1 MHKDF
6 DAMLA
11 EAGGRPTFTIGGQTF
26 TCRAKLP
33 WRKFTSMLALMTGAS
48 EAGDGAQATESFL
61 TAAVVAKDRDRWVEM
76 LNMEDNDEDDTVGI
90 SPGEINDL
98 AEWLMEHYTGK
109 RPASGESS
117 SAGQSNTGPS
127 RKVVSLNPR
136 KATG

>member
-1 MHKDF
+1 MHRDF

-33 WRKFTSMLALMTGAS
+33 WRKFTSLLAVMTGAS
-48 EAGDGAQATESFL
+48 EAGDGAQATEGFL
-61 TAAVVAKDRDRWVEM
+61 TAAVVAKDRARWIEL
-76 LNMEDNDEDDTVGI
+76 LNLEDNDDDDTVGI
-90 SPGEINDL
+90 SPGEINEL
-98 AEWLMEHYTGK
+98 AEWLMEYYTGK
-109 RPASGESS
+109 RSGNAESS
-117 SAGQSNTGPS
+117 SAGPSSTGQS